1 MTGPYRI
8 ILADDHAMLRHGLK
22 RILAEGGDLEIAGE
36 AGDGI
41 ELLGLLKKVIPHM
54 VILDISMPNLGGI
67 EAVHE
72 IKRIN
77 PNIKVLILTMHKDE
91 EYLHPAISAGAD
103 GYLLKEDA
111 DQDLFSA
118 IEKIRCGGAYVS
130 PSLSERITTDWVK
143 LHRGDRK
150 PLIESQPLTA
160 RKREIVKLI
169 AEGKSNREIANLL
182 CISIRTVDHHRAGIM
197 KSLCLKKTADLVRY
211 AIRKGYT
218 N

>member
-1 MTGPYRI
+1 MGPYRI
-8 ILADDHAMLRHGLK
+8 VLADDHAMLRQGLK
-22 RILAEGGDLEIAGE
+22 RILAEGVDLEIAGE

-41 ELLGLLKKVIPHM
+41 ELLGLLKKVVPHL

-67 EAVHE
+67 EAVYE

-77 PNIKVLILTMHKDE
+77 PNIKILMLTMHKDE

-111 DQDLFSA
+111 VQDLFSA
-118 IEKIRCGGAYVS
+118 IEKIRCGSMYIS

-150 PLIESQPLTA
+150 PFIESQPLTT
-160 RKREIVKLI
+160 RKREIIKLI
-169 AEGKSNREIANLL
+169 AEGKSSREIADML

-197 KSLCLKKTADLVRY
+197 RRLRLRKTADLVRY
-211 AIRKGYT
+211 AIQKGYAD
-218 N
+218 